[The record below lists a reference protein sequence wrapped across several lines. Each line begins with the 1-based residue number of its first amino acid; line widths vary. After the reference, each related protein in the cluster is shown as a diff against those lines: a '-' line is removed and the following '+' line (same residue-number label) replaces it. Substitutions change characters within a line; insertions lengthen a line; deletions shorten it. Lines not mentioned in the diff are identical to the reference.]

1 MESEVL
7 IRDLGST
14 LTPLD
19 MLRELCK
26 GCPFSFES
34 SVNGGRVLRPDC
46 RINRQHLCFQ
56 ASVIYI
62 ATHQMNKALKNT
74 SDLTTS

>member
-1 MESEVL
+1 L
-7 IRDLGST
+7 IRELGST

-26 GCPFSFES
+26 DPFFFES

-46 RINRQHLCFQ
+46 HINRQHLCFQ

-62 ATHQMNKALKNT
+62 ATHQMNRELKEAVVVET
-74 SDLTTS
+74 